1 MAPGHGMVAAMA
13 AAAALASS
21 IAAVFL
27 ELVAGNHCAEKR
39 RTTWS
44 RLLSSCSYDVIRGGS
59 ADKGERRSFI
69 LGVNGHGDI
78 IIIKFSYY
86 II

>member
-13 AAAALASS
+13 AAASGKLDRSC
-21 IAAVFL
+21 FL
-27 ELVAGNHCAEKR
+27 WSWWRATPAR
-39 RTTWS
+39 RS
-44 RLLSSCSYDVIRGGS
+44 GGRRGLLSSCSYDVIRGGS

-78 IIIKFSYY
+78 IIP
-86 II
+86 